1 MTPQEYCKQKTKESH
16 SSFLTA
22 FIFLKKEKREALTAL
37 YAFCREVDDIADEC
51 QDHEIASKKLYWWRD
66 EIDRL
71 FEDKPQH
78 PVSKALHPFIECFN
92 LSKNYF
98 IEIIDGM
105 EMDVKFNRYESFEQ
119 LELYCYRVAS
129 CVGVLSAH
137 IFGFK
142 NKNTLT
148 FAKNLGIAL
157 QLTNI
162 IRDLGEDARRGRI
175 YIPLDELKKFGVS
188 EEEIISLKN
197 SDKIKNLVKN
207 QVDRAR
213 KFYSLAIKTL
223 PEEDKKSQKIGLIMG
238 NIYFV
243 LLNEIFK
250 DNPEKILNQKTIL
263 PGFRKLRISILT
275 MLGFSW
281 IKNT

>member
-16 SSFLTA
+16 SNFLSA

-37 YAFCREVDDIADEC
+37 YAYCREVDDIADEC
-51 QDHEIASKKLYWWRD
+51 IDHEIASKKLNWWRE
-66 EIDRL
+66 EIERL
-71 FEDKPQH
+71 FKGEPQH
-78 PVSKALHPFIECFN
+78 PVSKALHPFLNHFN

-105 EMDVKFNRYESFEQ
+105 EMDVKYNRYESFEQ

-129 CVGVLSAH
+129 CVGILSAH

-142 NKNTLT
+142 NKDTLT

-175 YIPLDELKKFGVS
+175 YIPLDELKKLGVS

-197 SDKIKNLVKN
+197 SKK
-207 QVDRAR
+207 
-213 KFYSLAIKTL
+213 IKTL
-223 PEEDKKSQKIGLIMG
+223 VQNQADRAKKFYDLASKTLPIEDKKSQKISLVMG
-238 NIYFV
+238 NIYYV
-243 LLNEIFK
+243 LLTEIIK

-263 PGFRKLRISILT
+263 PGFRKMRISILT
-275 MLGFSW
+275 MLGFSF
-281 IKNT
+281 I

>member
-16 SSFLTA
+16 SSFLSA

-37 YAFCREVDDIADEC
+37 YAYCREVDDIADEC
-51 QDHEIASKKLYWWRD
+51 LDHEIASKKLNWWR
-66 EIDRL
+66 EEVERL
-71 FEDKPQH
+71 FKGEPQH
-78 PVSKALHPFIECFN
+78 PVSKALHPFLSHFN

-129 CVGVLSAH
+129 CVGILSAH

-142 NKNTLT
+142 NKDTLT

-175 YIPLDELKKFGVS
+175 YIPLDELKKLGVS

-197 SDKIKNLVKN
+197 SKKIKILVQN
-207 QVDRAR
+207 QSDRAK
-213 KFYSLAIKTL
+213 KFYDLASKTL
-223 PEEDKKSQKIGLIMG
+223 PIEDRKSQKISLVMG
-238 NIYFV
+238 NIYYV
-243 LLNEIFK
+243 LLKEIVK

-263 PGFRKLRISILT
+263 PGFRKMRISILT
-275 MLGFSW
+275 MLGCSF
-281 IKNT
+281 I

>member
-1 MTPQEYCKQKTKESH
+1 MTPQEYCKQKTNDSH
-16 SSFLTA
+16 PSFLTA

-129 CVGVLSAH
+129 CVGILSAH

>member
-22 FIFLKKEKREALTAL
+22 FIFLSKEKREALTAL

-51 QDHEIASKKLYWWRD
+51 LDHEIASSKLNWWRD

-71 FEDKPQH
+71 FKDDPQH
-78 PVSKALHPFIECFN
+78 PVSKALHPFIERFN

-119 LELYCYRVAS
+119 LQLYCYRVAS
-129 CVGVLSAH
+129 CVGILSAH
-137 IFGFK
+137 IFGYK

-175 YIPLDELKKFGVS
+175 YIPIDELKKLSVS

-197 SDKIKNLVKN
+197 SDKIKKLVQN
-207 QVDRAR
+207 QVDRAIT
-213 KFYSLAIKTL
+213 FYNLAIKTL
-223 PEEDKKSQKIGLIMG
+223 PAEDKKSQKIGLIMG
-238 NIYFV
+238 NIYYV
-243 LLNEIFK
+243 LLNEILK
-250 DNPEKILNQKTIL
+250 DSPEKILNQKTIL

-281 IKNT
+281 IKDT

>member
-16 SSFLTA
+16 SSFLSA

-37 YAFCREVDDIADEC
+37 YAYCREVDDIADEC
-51 QDHEIASKKLYWWRD
+51 LDHEIASKKLNWWR
-66 EIDRL
+66 EEVERL
-71 FEDKPQH
+71 FKGAPQH
-78 PVSKALHPFIECFN
+78 PVSKALHPFLSHFN

-129 CVGVLSAH
+129 CVGILSAH

-142 NKNTLT
+142 NKDTLT
-148 FAKNLGIAL
+148 FAKNLGIAV

-175 YIPLDELKKFGVS
+175 YIPLDELKKLGVS

-197 SDKIKNLVKN
+197 SEKIKILVQN
-207 QVDRAR
+207 QSDRAK
-213 KFYSLAIKTL
+213 KFYDLASKTL
-223 PEEDKKSQKIGLIMG
+223 PIEDKKSQKISLVMG
-238 NIYFV
+238 NIYYV
-243 LLNEIFK
+243 LLKEIVK

-263 PGFRKLRISILT
+263 PGFRKMRISILT
-275 MLGFSW
+275 MLGCSF
-281 IKNT
+281 I

>member
-16 SSFLTA
+16 SSFLSA

-37 YAFCREVDDIADEC
+37 YAYCREVDDIADEC
-51 QDHEIASKKLYWWRD
+51 LDHEIASKKLNWWR
-66 EIDRL
+66 EEVERL
-71 FEDKPQH
+71 FKGAPQH
-78 PVSKALHPFIECFN
+78 PVSKALHPFLSHFN

-129 CVGVLSAH
+129 CVGILSAH

-142 NKNTLT
+142 NKDTLT

-175 YIPLDELKKFGVS
+175 YIPLDELKKLGVS

-197 SDKIKNLVKN
+197 SEKIKILVQN
-207 QVDRAR
+207 QSNRAK
-213 KFYSLAIKTL
+213 KFYDLASKTL
-223 PEEDKKSQKIGLIMG
+223 PIEDKKSQKISLVMG
-238 NIYFV
+238 NIYYV
-243 LLNEIFK
+243 LLKEIVK

-263 PGFRKLRISILT
+263 PGFRKMRISILT
-275 MLGFSW
+275 MLGCSF
-281 IKNT
+281 I

>member
-1 MTPQEYCKQKTKESH
+1 MSVFSLLIYS
-16 SSFLTA
+16 
-22 FIFLKKEKREALTAL
+22 
-37 YAFCREVDDIADEC
+37 DI
-51 QDHEIASKKLYWWRD
+51 
-66 EIDRL
+66 
-71 FEDKPQH
+71 
-78 PVSKALHPFIECFN
+78 
-92 LSKNYF
+92 
-98 IEIIDGM
+98 
-105 EMDVKFNRYESFEQ
+105 
-119 LELYCYRVAS
+119 
-129 CVGVLSAH
+129 
-137 IFGFK
+137 K

-175 YIPLDELKKFGVS
+175 YIPLDELKKLGVS

-197 SDKIKNLVKN
+197 SDKIKKLVQN
-207 QVDRAR
+207 QVDRAI

-223 PEEDKKSQKIGLIMG
+223 PAEDKKSQKIGLIMG
-238 NIYFV
+238 NIYYV
-243 LLNEIFK
+243 LLNEIVK

-281 IKNT
+281 IKILK

>member
-1 MTPQEYCKQKTKESH
+1 
-16 SSFLTA
+16 
-22 FIFLKKEKREALTAL
+22 L
-37 YAFCREVDDIADEC
+37 Y
-51 QDHEIASKKLYWWRD
+51 
-66 EIDRL
+66 
-71 FEDKPQH
+71 
-78 PVSKALHPFIECFN
+78 PFIEHFN

-119 LELYCYRVAS
+119 LQLYCYRVAS
-129 CVGVLSAH
+129 CVGILSAH
-137 IFGFK
+137 IFGYK

-175 YIPLDELKKFGVS
+175 YIPLDELKKLSVS

-197 SDKIKNLVKN
+197 SDKIKKLVQN
-207 QVDRAR
+207 QVDRAI

-223 PEEDKKSQKIGLIMG
+223 PAEDKKSQKIGLIMG
-238 NIYFV
+238 NIYYV
-243 LLNEIFK
+243 LLNEILK

-281 IKNT
+281 IKDT

>member
-1 MTPQEYCKQKTKESH
+1 MTPQEYCKQKPKESH

-129 CVGVLSAH
+129 CVGILSAN

>member
-129 CVGVLSAH
+129 CVGILSAN

-175 YIPLDELKKFGVS
+175 YIPLDELKKIGIS

-197 SDKIKNLVKN
+197 SEKIKNLVKI
-207 QVDRAR
+207 QVDRA
-213 KFYSLAIKTL
+213 KQFYALAINTL
-223 PEEDKKSQKIGLIMG
+223 PIEDKKSQKIGLIMG

-243 LLNEIFK
+243 LLNEIVK

-275 MLGFSW
+275 MLGFNW
-281 IKNT
+281 IKDT

>member
-16 SSFLTA
+16 SSFLSA

-37 YAFCREVDDIADEC
+37 YAYCREVDDIADEC
-51 QDHEIASKKLYWWRD
+51 IDHEIASKKLNWWR
-66 EIDRL
+66 EEVERL
-71 FEDKPQH
+71 FKGEPQH
-78 PVSKALHPFIECFN
+78 PVSKALHPFLSHFN

-129 CVGVLSAH
+129 CVGILSAH

-142 NKNTLT
+142 NKDTLT

-175 YIPLDELKKFGVS
+175 YIPLDELKKLGVS

-197 SDKIKNLVKN
+197 SKKIKILVQN
-207 QVDRAR
+207 QADRAK
-213 KFYSLAIKTL
+213 KFYDLASKTL
-223 PEEDKKSQKIGLIMG
+223 PIEDKKSQKISLVMG
-238 NIYFV
+238 NIYYV
-243 LLNEIFK
+243 LLKEIVK

-263 PGFRKLRISILT
+263 PGFRKMRISILT
-275 MLGFSW
+275 MLGCSF
-281 IKNT
+281 I

>member
-51 QDHEIASKKLYWWRD
+51 LDHEIASRKLNWWRE
-66 EIDRL
+66 EIERL
-71 FEDKPQH
+71 FKSEPQH
-78 PVSKALHPFIECFN
+78 PVSKALHPFISHFN

-119 LELYCYRVAS
+119 LQLYCYRVAS
-129 CVGVLSAH
+129 CVGILSAN

-142 NKNTLT
+142 NKNTLD

-162 IRDLGEDARRGRI
+162 IRDLGEDARRGKI
-175 YIPLDELKKFGVS
+175 YIPLDELKKLDVS

-197 SDKIKNLVKN
+197 SKKIKDLVKN
-207 QVDRAR
+207 QVDRA
-213 KFYSLAIKTL
+213 KQFYDLAIKTL
-223 PEEDKKSQKIGLIMG
+223 PAEDKKSQKIGLVMG
-238 NIYFV
+238 NIYYV
-243 LLNEIFK
+243 LLNEILK
-250 DNPEKILNQKTIL
+250 DDPEKILNQKTIL

-281 IKNT
+281 IRKT

>member
-22 FIFLKKEKREALTAL
+22 FIFLSKEKREALTAL

-51 QDHEIASKKLYWWRD
+51 LDHEIASSKLNWWRD

-71 FEDKPQH
+71 FKDDPQH
-78 PVSKALHPFIECFN
+78 PVSKALHPFIERFN

-119 LELYCYRVAS
+119 LQLYCYRVAS
-129 CVGVLSAH
+129 CVGILSAH
-137 IFGFK
+137 IFGYK

-175 YIPLDELKKFGVS
+175 YIPIDELKKLSVS

-197 SDKIKNLVKN
+197 SDKIKKLVQN
-207 QVDRAR
+207 QVDRAI

-223 PEEDKKSQKIGLIMG
+223 PAEDKKSQKIGLIMG
-238 NIYFV
+238 NIYYV
-243 LLNEIFK
+243 LLNEILK
-250 DNPEKILNQKTIL
+250 DSPEKILNQKTIL
-263 PGFRKLRISILT
+263 PWFRKLRISILT

-281 IKNT
+281 IKDT

>member
-22 FIFLKKEKREALTAL
+22 FIFLSKEKREALTAL

-51 QDHEIASKKLYWWRD
+51 LDHEIASSKLNWWRD

-71 FEDKPQH
+71 FKDDPQH
-78 PVSKALHPFIECFN
+78 PVSKALHPFIERFN

-119 LELYCYRVAS
+119 LQLYCYRVAS
-129 CVGVLSAH
+129 CVGILSAH
-137 IFGFK
+137 IFGYK

-175 YIPLDELKKFGVS
+175 YIPIDELKKLSVS

-197 SDKIKNLVKN
+197 SDKIKKLVQN
-207 QVDRAR
+207 QVDRAI

-223 PEEDKKSQKIGLIMG
+223 PAEDKKSQKIGLIMG
-238 NIYFV
+238 NIYYV
-243 LLNEIFK
+243 LLNEILK
-250 DNPEKILNQKTIL
+250 DSPEKILNQKTIL

-281 IKNT
+281 IKDT

>member
-16 SSFLTA
+16 SSFLSA

-37 YAFCREVDDIADEC
+37 YAYCREVDDIADEC
-51 QDHEIASKKLYWWRD
+51 LDHEIASKKLNWWR
-66 EIDRL
+66 EEVERL
-71 FEDKPQH
+71 FKGAPQH
-78 PVSKALHPFIECFN
+78 PVSKALHPFLSHFN

-129 CVGVLSAH
+129 CVGILSAH

-142 NKNTLT
+142 NKDTLT

-175 YIPLDELKKFGVS
+175 YIPLDELKKLGVS

-197 SDKIKNLVKN
+197 SEKIKILV
-207 QVDRAR
+207 QYQSDRAN
-213 KFYSLAIKTL
+213 KFYDLASKTL
-223 PEEDKKSQKIGLIMG
+223 PIEDKKSQKISLVMG
-238 NIYFV
+238 NIYYV
-243 LLNEIFK
+243 LLKEIVK

-263 PGFRKLRISILT
+263 PGFRKMRISILT
-275 MLGFSW
+275 MLGCSF
-281 IKNT
+281 I

>member
-129 CVGVLSAH
+129 CVGILSAH
-137 IFGFK
+137 IFGYK
-142 NKNTLT
+142 NKNALT

>member
-22 FIFLKKEKREALTAL
+22 FIFLKKEKCEALTAL

-51 QDHEIASKKLYWWRD
+51 LDHEIASRKLNWWRE
-66 EIDRL
+66 EIERL
-71 FEDKPQH
+71 FKSEPQH
-78 PVSKALHPFIECFN
+78 PVSKALHPFISHFN

-119 LELYCYRVAS
+119 LQLYCYRVAS
-129 CVGVLSAH
+129 CVGILSAN

-142 NKNTLT
+142 NKNTLD

-175 YIPLDELKKFGVS
+175 YIPLDELKKLDVS

-197 SDKIKNLVKN
+197 SKKIKYLVKN
-207 QVDRAR
+207 QVDRA
-213 KFYSLAIKTL
+213 KQFYDLAINTL
-223 PEEDKKSQKIGLIMG
+223 PTEDKKSQKIGLVMG
-238 NIYFV
+238 NIYYV
-243 LLNEIFK
+243 LLNEILK
-250 DNPEKILNQKTIL
+250 DDPEKILNQKTIL

-281 IKNT
+281 IRKT

>member
-51 QDHEIASKKLYWWRD
+51 LDHEIASRKLNWWRE
-66 EIDRL
+66 EIERL
-71 FEDKPQH
+71 FKSEPQH
-78 PVSKALHPFIECFN
+78 PVSKALHPFISHFN

-119 LELYCYRVAS
+119 LQLYCYRVAS
-129 CVGVLSAH
+129 CVGILSAN

-142 NKNTLT
+142 NKNTLD

-175 YIPLDELKKFGVS
+175 YIPLDELKKLDVS

-197 SDKIKNLVKN
+197 SKKIKHLVKN
-207 QVDRAR
+207 QVDRA
-213 KFYSLAIKTL
+213 KQFYDLAINTL
-223 PEEDKKSQKIGLIMG
+223 PTEDKKSQKIGLVMG
-238 NIYFV
+238 NIYYV
-243 LLNEIFK
+243 LLNEILK
-250 DNPEKILNQKTIL
+250 DDPEKILNQKTIL

-281 IKNT
+281 IRKT

>member
-51 QDHEIASKKLYWWRD
+51 LDHEIASRKLNWWRE
-66 EIDRL
+66 EIERL
-71 FEDKPQH
+71 FKSEPQH
-78 PVSKALHPFIECFN
+78 PVSKALHPFISHFN

-119 LELYCYRVAS
+119 LQLYCYRVAS
-129 CVGVLSAH
+129 CVGILSAN

-142 NKNTLT
+142 NKNTLD

-175 YIPLDELKKFGVS
+175 YIPLDELKKLDVS

-197 SDKIKNLVKN
+197 NKKIKDLVKN
-207 QVDRAR
+207 QVDRA
-213 KFYSLAIKTL
+213 KQFYDLAIKTL
-223 PEEDKKSQKIGLIMG
+223 PTEDKKSQKIGLVMG
-238 NIYFV
+238 NIYYV
-243 LLNEIFK
+243 LLNEILK
-250 DNPEKILNQKTIL
+250 DDPEKILNQKTIL

-281 IKNT
+281 IRKT

>member
-22 FIFLKKEKREALTAL
+22 FIFLKKERREALTAL

-51 QDHEIASKKLYWWRD
+51 LDHEIASRKLNWWRD
-66 EIDRL
+66 EIERL
-71 FEDKPQH
+71 FKDEPQH
-78 PVSKALHPFIECFN
+78 PVSKALHPFIGHFN

-119 LELYCYRVAS
+119 LKLYCYRVAS
-129 CVGVLSAH
+129 CVGILSAH
-137 IFGFK
+137 IFGYK

-175 YIPLDELKKFGVS
+175 YIPLDELKKIGVS

-197 SDKIKNLVKN
+197 SEKIKNLVQN
-207 QVDRAR
+207 QVDRA
-213 KFYSLAIKTL
+213 KQFYTLAINTL
-223 PEEDKKSQKIGLIMG
+223 PIEDKKSQKIGLIMG

-243 LLNEIFK
+243 LLNEIVK

-275 MLGFSW
+275 MFGFSW
-281 IKNT
+281 IKKT

>member
-16 SSFLTA
+16 SSFLSA
-22 FIFLKKEKREALTAL
+22 FIFLSKEKREALTAL

-51 QDHEIASKKLYWWRD
+51 LDHEIASRKLNWWRD

-71 FEDKPQH
+71 FKDEPQH
-78 PVSKALHPFIECFN
+78 PVSKALYPFIGRFN

-119 LELYCYRVAS
+119 LQLYCYRVAS
-129 CVGVLSAH
+129 CVGILSAH
-137 IFGFK
+137 IFGYK

-175 YIPLDELKKFGVS
+175 YIPLDELKKLGVS

-197 SDKIKNLVKN
+197 SGKIKNLVKN
-207 QVDRAR
+207 QVDRAL
-213 KFYSLAIKTL
+213 KFYSLAIETL
-223 PEEDKKSQKIGLIMG
+223 PAEDKKSQKIGLIMG
-238 NIYFV
+238 NIYYV
-243 LLNEIFK
+243 LLNEIAK

-281 IKNT
+281 IKDT

>member
-51 QDHEIASKKLYWWRD
+51 LDHEIASRKLNWWRE
-66 EIDRL
+66 EIERL
-71 FEDKPQH
+71 FKSEPQH
-78 PVSKALHPFIECFN
+78 PVSKALHPFISHFN

-119 LELYCYRVAS
+119 LQLYCYRVAS
-129 CVGVLSAH
+129 CVGILSAN

-142 NKNTLT
+142 NKNTLD

-175 YIPLDELKKFGVS
+175 YIPLDELKKLDIS
-188 EEEIISLKN
+188 EEEIISLNN
-197 SDKIKNLVKN
+197 SKKIKDLVKN
-207 QVDRAR
+207 QVVRA
-213 KFYSLAIKTL
+213 KQFYDLAIQTL
-223 PEEDKKSQKIGLIMG
+223 PKEDKKSQKIGLVMG
-238 NIYFV
+238 NIYYV
-243 LLNEIFK
+243 LLNEILK
-250 DNPEKILNQKTIL
+250 DDPEKILNQKTIL

-281 IKNT
+281 IKKA

>member
-16 SSFLTA
+16 SSFLSA

-37 YAFCREVDDIADEC
+37 YAYCREVDDIADEC
-51 QDHEIASKKLYWWRD
+51 LDHEIASKKLNWWR
-66 EIDRL
+66 EEVERL
-71 FEDKPQH
+71 FKGAPQH
-78 PVSKALHPFIECFN
+78 PVSKALHPFLSHFN

-129 CVGVLSAH
+129 CVGILSAH

-142 NKNTLT
+142 NKDTLT

-175 YIPLDELKKFGVS
+175 YIPLDELKKLGVS

-197 SDKIKNLVKN
+197 SEKIKILVQN
-207 QVDRAR
+207 QSDRAN
-213 KFYSLAIKTL
+213 KFYDLASKTL
-223 PEEDKKSQKIGLIMG
+223 PIEDKKSQKISLVMG
-238 NIYFV
+238 NIYYV
-243 LLNEIFK
+243 LLKEIVK

-263 PGFRKLRISILT
+263 PGFRKMRISILT
-275 MLGFSW
+275 MLGCSF
-281 IKNT
+281 I

>member
-129 CVGVLSAH
+129 CVGILSAH